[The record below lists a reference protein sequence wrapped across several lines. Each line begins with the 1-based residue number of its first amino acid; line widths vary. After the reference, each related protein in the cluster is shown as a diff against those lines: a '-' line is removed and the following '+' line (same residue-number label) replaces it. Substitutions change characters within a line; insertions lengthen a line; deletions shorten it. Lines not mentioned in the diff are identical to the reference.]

1 MHTHAFIIYTHT
13 GACTDKHTYKYKH
26 TRIRAYTHA
35 HSSHIYRHTHT
46 YAHTQHTH
54 THIHIHTLSNTHTH
68 IHTYTR
74 INRCTHIRTQVQAD
88 MDKAIVELVLEAE
101 QKPDQGGNHANQID
115 WRSIATAMTR
125 RFQGSQMDANSAK
138 DRFNNVKS
146 AAKAIFIWT
155 KDQTGRSLL

>member
-1 MHTHAFIIYTHT
+1 M
-13 GACTDKHTYKYKH
+13 
-26 TRIRAYTHA
+26 
-35 HSSHIYRHTHT
+35 
-46 YAHTQHTH
+46 
-54 THIHIHTLSNTHTH
+54 
-68 IHTYTR
+68 
-74 INRCTHIRTQVQAD
+74 NRCTHIRTQVQAD